1 MKKIFA
7 MAAIAMM
14 TFAMPSCKSKVSD
27 ADVKTAVE
35 SALSSTPGLSVN
47 VTDGAVTIDGSVAD
61 DAAKAAIEGALKGVK
76 GVKSV
81 ANNVTIAPAPVIN
94 NDAALTELVVAALKD
109 NPTVKAA
116 IADSVI
122 TLTGEAKKADLQ
134 SIMQKVQ
141 ALKPKKVDNKITVK

>member
-7 MAAIAMM
+7 IATIALMA
-14 TFAMPSCKSKVSD
+14 FAMPSCKSKVSD
-27 ADVKTAVE
+27 ADVKSAVE
-35 SALSSTPGLSVN
+35 AKLSSTPGLSVN

-61 DAAKAAIEGALKGVK
+61 DATKAAIEAALKEVK

-81 ANNVTIAPAPVIN
+81 ANNVTVAPPPVIN
-94 NDAALTELVVAALKD
+94 NDAALSELVVAALKD

-116 IADSVI
+116 IADSII

-141 ALKPKKVDNKITVK
+141 ALKPKKVDNKITIK